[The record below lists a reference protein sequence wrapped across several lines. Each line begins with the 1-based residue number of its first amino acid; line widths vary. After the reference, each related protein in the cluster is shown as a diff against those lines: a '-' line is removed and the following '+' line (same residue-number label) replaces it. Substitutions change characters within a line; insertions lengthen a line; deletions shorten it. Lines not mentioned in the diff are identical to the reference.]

1 MRVTLDLPQDLSNY
15 VAQEAATMGVT
26 AECFIVGVI
35 GSDAVRQRV
44 SSWNLTDGIK
54 SISLVG
60 RARKFR
66 AQSNEFKIDRS
77 VFVAEVDS
85 LFVD

>member
-1 MRVTLDLPQDLSNY
+1 MRVTLDLPWELSNY
-15 VAQEAATMGVT
+15 VAQEAATMGVA

-35 GSDAVRQRV
+35 YSDAVRRRV
-44 SSWNLTDGIK
+44 PDRDLTDGIK
-54 SISLVG
+54 SISLED

-77 VFVAEVDS
+77 AFVAEVDS